1 VTLQGLKMAASLVL
15 LNGKFWTVNESQPWA
30 EAVVIS
36 GNSIIF
42 VGSSAEAKAFIG
54 ADTQVMDLR
63 GGFGLPGF
71 NDAHLHF
78 ADGCYSLVGV
88 DLRQAKNETDFVERI
103 AEYARNTP
111 AGTWITEGNWDH
123 EAWPGQK
130 HPTRNLIDAV
140 TPQHPVFVSR
150 IDYHIALANSLALE
164 LAGITKDTPNPPGGE
179 IGRDPNTGEL
189 TGILVD
195 KAWDLI
201 FAVRPV
207 DDAMQALPTFKK
219 GLNYAA
225 ELGITSFQDNCTR
238 RDFQA
243 YQHLQKRGELTARV
257 NAWFSIDM
265 LDQFERIGF
274 YDNFGNDV
282 LRVGVMKIYVDGS
295 MGAGSAYFYEPYS
308 DNPTTCGLLLNE
320 ESQLN
325 ELVQRADAAG
335 LQIAAHA
342 IGDRANEMILN
353 AFELAFAKNEPRQ
366 RRHRVEHAQV
376 VTDKDMVRFRDLGI
390 IASIQPSHCI
400 DDMHWVEKRIGAKR
414 SRIAYRSGS
423 FLGHGIQ
430 TAFGTDWPV
439 EFLDPKIGLYA
450 AVTREDI
457 YGWPAGG
464 WRPEEKM
471 SLAQAIK
478 CYTLTPAFAEFAEG
492 KKGSIEVG
500 KLADLVILDMN
511 LFDIP
516 PQRMLSSRALYTIMD
531 GKIIYP
537 RES

>member
-1 VTLQGLKMAASLVL
+1 MSR
-15 LNGKFWTVNESQPWA
+15 NE
-30 EAVVIS
+30 
-36 GNSIIF
+36 IIF
-42 VGSSAEAKAFIG
+42 VGASAEARAFSG
-54 ADTQVMDLR
+54 RETKVVDLR
-63 GGFGLPGF
+63 GSFGLPGF

-88 DLRQAKNETDFVERI
+88 DLRPAKNETDFVQRI
-103 AEYARNTP
+103 AEYARKTP

-123 EAWPGQK
+123 EVWPGQK
-130 HPTRNLIDAV
+130 HPTRDWIDAV

-207 DDAMQALPTFKK
+207 DDAAQALPTFKV

-225 ELGITSFQDNCTR
+225 ELGITSFQDNCTK

-243 YQHLQKRGELTARV
+243 YQLLHKRGELTARV

-265 LDQFERIGF
+265 LDHFEQIGF
-274 YDNFGNDV
+274 FEDFGNDM

-295 MGAGSAYFYEPYS
+295 MGAGSAYFYEPYT
-308 DNPTTCGLLLNE
+308 DNPATCGLLLNDE
-320 ESQLN
+320 GQLN
-325 ELVQRADAAG
+325 ELVLRADAAG

-353 AFELAFAKNEPRQ
+353 AFELAFANNKPRQ

-376 VTDKDMVRFRDLGI
+376 VTDSDMARFRDLGI

-400 DDMHWVEKRIGAKR
+400 DDMHWVEKRIGSAR
-414 SRIAYRSGS
+414 SNIAYRSGS
-423 FLGHGIQ
+423 FLGHGIPL
-430 TAFGTDWPV
+430 AFGTDWPV
-439 EFLDPKIGLYA
+439 ESLDPKIGLYA

-457 YGWPAGG
+457 HGGPAGG
-464 WRPEEKM
+464 WRSEEKM
-471 SLAQAIK
+471 SLDQAIK
-478 CYTLTPAFAEFAEG
+478 SYTLAPAFAEFSEG

-500 KLADLVILDMN
+500 KLADLVILDKN
-511 LFDIP
+511 LFDIRP
-516 PQRMLSSRALYTIMD
+516 EKILSVRVLYTVMD
-531 GKIIYP
+531 GKIVYQ